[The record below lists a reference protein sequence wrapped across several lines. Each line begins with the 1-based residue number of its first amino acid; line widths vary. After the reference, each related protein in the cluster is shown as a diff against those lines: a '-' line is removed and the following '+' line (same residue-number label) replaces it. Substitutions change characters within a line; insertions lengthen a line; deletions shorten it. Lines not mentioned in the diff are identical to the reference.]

1 MTDATVGFS
10 FFYLFV
16 SLLVGGTTSC
26 LIICC
31 CCCPSRRSDNEE
43 NEVETGATSW
53 HTNIQTLAERHR
65 DIEQNRM
72 ESQNSEEV
80 PPAHGRPSLPDQ
92 VWSTGL
98 EYGNESQEK
107 KDVNIAPPSYDEA
120 IQSWDKSIKFNL

>member
-1 MTDATVGFS
+1 MDTEWMDDIGYFVLYS
-10 FFYLFV
+10 FV
-16 SLLVGGTTSC
+16 SLFVLGSIACMCV
-26 LIICC
+26 CC
-31 CCCPSRRSDNEE
+31 CFPSRKSDNED
-43 NEVETGATSW
+43 NEGETGAISW
-53 HTNIQTLAERHR
+53 QSNIQTLAETHR

-98 EYGNESQEK
+98 EYGNESQGK

-120 IQSWDKSIKFNL
+120 IQS

>member
-72 ESQNSEEV
+72 ESTNCEEV
-80 PPAHGRPSLPDQ
+80 SPAYSRPSLPDHI
-92 VWSTGL
+92 WSTGL
-98 EYGNESQEK
+98 EYGNESQGI
-107 KDVNIAPPSYDEA
+107 KDEENLAPPSYDEA
-120 IQSWDKSIKFNL
+120 IQS